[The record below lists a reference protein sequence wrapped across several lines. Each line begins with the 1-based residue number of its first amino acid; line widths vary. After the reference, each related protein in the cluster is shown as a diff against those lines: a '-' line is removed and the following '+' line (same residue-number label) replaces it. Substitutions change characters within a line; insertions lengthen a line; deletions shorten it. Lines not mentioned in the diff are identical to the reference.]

1 MTIKHLVISG
11 GGPTIIQTLGS
22 LHYLYE
28 HEYIN
33 IENIENIYATSAGA
47 IIAVLLCLKFDWQTI
62 FDYIILRPW
71 NDVFTVN
78 ISSIIEA
85 YTHKG
90 IFNIN
95 TFETCMK
102 PLFDAKDIA
111 LDINLLQF
119 YEYSNIEIHFFTF
132 EINKFE
138 LIDVSHKTHPSLSLL
153 LALHMTCALPII
165 ISPVCINGECFIDGG
180 VMTNYPL
187 NKCPNAFIV
196 PDEVFGFKNKY
207 ENYNEN
213 NKVNETSTLLDFIMN
228 FVFKLIYN
236 LSIDSIQPLIQNEI
250 VFNCV
255 MMNITNLSQVLNS
268 TEERSKLWECGR
280 ETTAIFCNR
289 ENVENVENV
298 TI

>member
-28 HEYIN
+28 HKYIN

-138 LIDVSHKTHPSLSLL
+138 LIDVSHKTHPSLTLL
-153 LALHMTCALPII
+153 TALHMTCALPII

-236 LSIDSIQPLIQNEI
+236 LSIDSMQPLIQNEI

-255 MMNITNLSQVLNS
+255 MMNMANLSQVLNS
-268 TEERSKLWECGR
+268 TEERSKLWEYGR

-289 ENVENVENV
+289 ENAEIV